1 MAHAAHHFYDMSP
14 EEALREI
21 KAERS
26 RRSWLALF
34 LFVLSAGGIAVSF
47 YYSYRG
53 IPAPSSP
60 ANNAPVLLDPY
71 H

>member
-1 MAHAAHHFYDMSP
+1 MAHATHADDYSP

-21 KAERS
+21 QSERS

-34 LFVLSAGGIAVSF
+34 LFVLCGAAAIAAF
-47 YYSYRG
+47 YLSYRDV
-53 IPAPSSP
+53 PAPATP
-60 ANNAPVLLDPY
+60 ANGTPALLEPY